1 VYTDIISTTNQ
12 RTTQQTSKKKRT
24 SKTKTGVITEIRK
37 NEEINS
43 PMNIDYK
50 KQDKYRITTKRY
62 IFISIS
68 VLILLFATFGT
79 LIIFYLNRRKFIVIR
94 NSDASSNDTNTI
106 KK

>member
-1 VYTDIISTTNQ
+1 VSTTNK

-24 SKTKTGVITEIRK
+24 SKTKTEVITEIRK

-50 KQDKYRITTKRY
+50 KNQDEYKITTKRY

-106 KK
+106 EK